1 MRYNLQTRLL
11 IVTLTPIL
19 LMSVLAA
26 ALYLHERFSDLATT
40 ADAQHELLIEHY
52 RLRLLSDAWT
62 DSELNRLSEN
72 ALDHDDDLVDFS
84 LLDAYGNMV
93 THSGHPTPAWPL
105 KTPNLQGEPW
115 HWIHRNNQAWAVPIE
130 HLHSPAGQQQ
140 GLWLVMDF
148 SSTSIRLQQYET
160 AFSALILICLGLGL
174 SAIFVLSQTRRL
186 LVPLRRIQE
195 TATRLRGGHLDLR
208 FPGSHAHEF
217 SELGI
222 NLNRMLETLQAEV
235 EDLKQ
240 TMTQTHED
248 LQSTLESMEVQNI
261 ELSLARKEAVE
272 GNRIKSEFL
281 ANISHEIR
289 TPLNGIMGFA
299 NLLSRSALSPR
310 QLDHVQTIQKS
321 ANSLLAIIN
330 DVLDLSKIEAGKL
343 VLDKAPLNIEDCI
356 FDVITMLA
364 PLGDLKQLTQIALI
378 YDDVPRHYLGD
389 PLRFKQVLT
398 NLVSNAIKFTDKG
411 DITIRVMLEDG
422 DRQEK
427 TLRISV
433 SDTGIGMDNKSSRE
447 LFRAFT
453 QADASTSRKYGGTG
467 LGLVISKHLVEQMGG
482 EISFESIAG
491 EGSTFWFTVRLP
503 EDSLQTPPTDHVIWG
518 SAALLTPHDGLA
530 QMLQHY
536 LGRWCQS
543 VARYTEP
550 DQFLREGAHN
560 TEILVLHAIYSDLYQ
575 TSWLPSLRRLNI
587 PVIVLHTSTDQHLEN
602 LPEQLPQAHLLTL
615 PVPPLKLSSLLQQLR
630 QPDGRQLSL
639 IPYLGYDLRILVVDD
654 HPANLKLVA
663 TLLEDLGITVLTADR
678 GRAALE
684 LVARE
689 QLDLIFMDVQMPDMN
704 GLEVT
709 ITIRNLYPERH
720 LPIIALT
727 AHAMAGEREKL
738 LQAGMNDY
746 MTKPLQEAQLV
757 YILQKWTGQT
767 FKSPDP
773 IQQEPP
779 ETVSKNDTVDM
790 QEGLRLAGGRKD
802 LARDMLNL
810 LIDGLPQEIEAIQN
824 AFSQRQRSTLLDRV
838 HYVHGASRY
847 CGVPALRQAADMLET
862 GIKQSDA
869 ESDAIWF
876 EIEAAVQNMLAAMQ
890 ALTHWRKTTKTN

>member
-40 ADAQHELLIEHY
+40 ADARHELLIEHY
-52 RLRLLSDAWT
+52 RLRLLSDSWT

-72 ALDHDDDLVDFS
+72 ALDNDDLIDFS
-84 LLDAYGNMV
+84 LLDAHGNV
-93 THSGHPTPAWPL
+93 ITHSGHPTPAWPH
-105 KTPNLQGEPW
+105 KMPDLQGDPW
-115 HWIHRNNQAWAVPIE
+115 HWTHHGAHAWAVRIE
-130 HLHSPAGQQQ
+130 HLDSPTGQRQ

-148 SSTSIRLQQYET
+148 ASTSIQLQQYAT
-160 AFSALILICLGLGL
+160 AFSALVLIFIGLGL

-195 TATRLRGGHLDLR
+195 TATRLRGGHLNLR

-356 FDVITMLA
+356 FDVMTMLA
-364 PLGDLKQLTQIALI
+364 PLGDLKHLTQIALI

-389 PLRFKQVLT
+389 PLRFKQILT
-398 NLVSNAIKFTDKG
+398 NLVSNAIKFTEKG
-411 DITIRVMLEDG
+411 DITLRVMLEDG

-427 TLRISV
+427 ILRISV
-433 SDTGIGMDNKSSRE
+433 SDTGIGMDPKASRD

-482 EISFESIAG
+482 EISFESTAG

-503 EDSLQTPPTDHVIWG
+503 EDTLQTQPPDPILWN

-530 QMLQHY
+530 QMLNHQ
-536 LGRWCQS
+536 LGRWCQT
-543 VARYTEP
+543 VTRHTEP
-550 DQFLREGAHN
+550 DAFLREGARD
-560 TEILVLHAIYSDLYQ
+560 TEILVLHAVYADMYQ
-575 TSWLPSLRRLNI
+575 AGWLPSLRRLNI
-587 PVIVLHTSTDQHLEN
+587 PVIVLHSSTDQYLET

-615 PVPPLKLSSLLQQLR
+615 PVLPQKLFSLLQQLH
-630 QPDGRQLSL
+630 QPEDKQLSL
-639 IPYLGYDLRILVVDD
+639 IPYLGYDLQVLVVDD

-663 TLLEDLGITVLTADR
+663 TLLEDLGVTVLTADR
-678 GRAALE
+678 GRSALD
-684 LVARE
+684 LVAQERF
-689 QLDLIFMDVQMPDMN
+689 DLIFMDVQMPDMN

-709 ITIRNLYPERH
+709 STIRRLYPDRH

-738 LQAGMNDY
+738 IEAGMNDY

-767 FKSPDP
+767 FRPNTQIS
-773 IQQEPP
+773 QE
-779 ETVSKNDTVDM
+779 SQDNDIRSTAVDM
-790 QEGLRLAGGRKD
+790 QESIRLAGGRKD
-802 LARDMLNL
+802 LAKDMLNM
-810 LIDGLPQEIEAIQN
+810 LIDGLPKEIEAIKN
-824 AFSQRQRSTLLDRV
+824 AFTQRQRLVLLDRV

-847 CGVPALRQAADMLET
+847 CGVPALRQAADTLET
-862 GIKQSDA
+862 LIKQSDA

-876 EIEAAVQNMLAAMQ
+876 EIEVAVQNMLEAMQ
-890 ALTHWRKTTKTN
+890 SLVEWKSL